1 MLSFGGSTPRSKK
14 QKNLLLTQRPK
25 TKMRTFLA
33 HSTVVAVA
41 LLLPSFSFG
50 FSPSP
55 SLNQQLARPREVVKH
70 VASSSHS
77 SCSRRKPSSLFM
89 SDGTAAAASSTDEKT
104 PLFEAPLK
112 GISRDYKMRLP
123 LYKSDIKDGLNTQC
137 LAAILFLFFACLSP
151 AIGFGSLFGAVTNGA
166 IGTME
171 MVSSTAMCGFIYAM
185 TSAQPLTIIGST
197 GPVLAFV
204 ATLVQLADKMGLP
217 FLPLYAWT
225 GIWTSGILF
234 LSSITS
240 ASNLVKYLTR
250 FTDEIFST
258 LISFIFVVEAV
269 QNIGRSFTDPLSS
282 FTKGLLTLIV
292 AVCTY
297 VTANTLRAL
306 RNTVYFAEG
315 LRNNISNFGPT
326 IGVLVGVLIANWA
339 KVSQGAAAALPSL
352 AIPPTFA
359 TTSGRPWLVPLMDLP
374 VWARWGALIPALMAT
389 VLLFLDQNI
398 TVRLVNNPQY
408 KMEKGRRKSN
418 IMLDGMHADMLIIS
432 ILTFITSIIGLPWL
446 VAATVRS
453 ISHVRALS
461 IFDSAGKVKS
471 TIEQRITG
479 LSIHTLIGACVLFD
493 KPRAILTQIPKSV
506 LMGLFLFL
514 GTSALPGN
522 EMWERMKELFKDS
535 KIAPKERWSSV
546 PKKVTM
552 LFTAIQMGCLG
563 AMVYVKESPI
573 GVLFPVVIAM
583 LAPLRF
589 WLEKSGVVKKEYMDI
604 LDEE

>member
-1 MLSFGGSTPRSKK
+1 MYLHKFHYAT
-14 QKNLLLTQRPK
+14 
-25 TKMRTFLA
+25 A
-33 HSTVVAVA
+33 AVA
-41 LLLPSFSFG
+41 AVLLNIASPAFSFSF
-50 FSPSP
+50 SPGP
-55 SLNQQLARPREVVKH
+55 SLNHQLARPRA
-70 VASSSHS
+70 VAEQTSTYSQRNGSFKKS
-77 SCSRRKPSSLFM
+77 SSLFM
-89 SDGTAAAASSTDEKT
+89 SDTAAIEADDKDP
-104 PLFEAPLK
+104 PLFEGLLK
-112 GISRDYKMRLP
+112 GITRDYKMRLP
-123 LYKSDIKDGLNTQC
+123 LYKSDITDGLNTQC
-137 LAAILFLFFACLSP
+137 LAAICFLFFACLSP

-171 MVSSTAMCGFIYAM
+171 MVSSTAMCGFIYAL

-204 ATLVQLADKMGLP
+204 AALVQLADKMGLP

-269 QNIGRSFTDPLSS
+269 QNIGRSFTNPAST
-282 FTKGLLTLIV
+282 FTKGLMTLIV
-292 AVCTY
+292 AVSTY
-297 VTANTLRAL
+297 VTANTLRGL
-306 RNTVYFAEG
+306 RNTVYFTQG
-315 LRNNISNFGPT
+315 VRKNISNFGPT
-326 IGVLVGVLIANWA
+326 IGVLAGVLIANWA
-339 KVSQGAAAALPSL
+339 KVSQGAAATLPSL
-352 AIPPTFA
+352 TIPPTFA
-359 TTSGRPWLVPLMDLP
+359 TTSGRPWLIPIMDLP
-374 VWARWGALIPALMAT
+374 VWARWGAFLPALMAT

-408 KMEKGRRKSN
+408 KMEKGRRKN
-418 IMLDGMHADMLIIS
+418 NMLDGMHADLFIIS

-461 IFDSAGKVKS
+461 IFDSAGKLKS

-479 LSIHTLIGACVLFD
+479 LSIHSLIGACVLFD

-535 KIAPKERWSSV
+535 KIAPKERWSKV
-546 PKKVTM
+546 PTKVTM

>member
-1 MLSFGGSTPRSKK
+1 MDGNLDKWYIVGEVSTRTLWHPVRSLS
-14 QKNLLLTQRPK
+14 
-25 TKMRTFLA
+25 
-33 HSTVVAVA
+33 
-41 LLLPSFSFG
+41 
-50 FSPSP
+50 
-55 SLNQQLARPREVVKH
+55 
-70 VASSSHS
+70 
-77 SCSRRKPSSLFM
+77 
-89 SDGTAAAASSTDEKT
+89 
-104 PLFEAPLK
+104 
-112 GISRDYKMRLP
+112 
-123 LYKSDIKDGLNTQC
+123 
-137 LAAILFLFFACLSP
+137 
-151 AIGFGSLFGAVTNGA
+151 
-166 IGTME
+166 
-171 MVSSTAMCGFIYAM
+171 
-185 TSAQPLTIIGST
+185 SAQHRRLSLTY
-197 GPVLAFV
+197 F
-204 ATLVQLADKMGLP
+204 
-217 FLPLYAWT
+217 FE
-225 GIWTSGILF
+225 TS
-234 LSSITS
+234 SSITS

-269 QNIGRSFTDPLSS
+269 QNIGRSFTNPAST

-292 AVCTY
+292 AVSTY
-297 VTANTLRAL
+297 VTANTLR
-306 RNTVYFAEG
+306 G
-315 LRNNISNFGPT
+315 LRKTEYFTSSVRKNISNFGPT
-326 IGVLVGVLIANWA
+326 IGVITGVLIANWA

-359 TTSGRPWLVPLMDLP
+359 TTSGRPWLVPLLDLP
-374 VWARWGALIPALMAT
+374 VWARWGAFLPALMAT

-408 KMEKGRRKSN
+408 KMERGRRKN
-418 IMLDGMHADMLIIS
+418 NMLDGMHADMLIIS

-461 IFDSAGKVKS
+461 IFDSAGKLKS

-535 KIAPKERWSSV
+535 KIAPKERWSAV
-546 PKKVTM
+546 PRKVTM

>member
-1 MLSFGGSTPRSKK
+1 MYLHKFHYAT
-14 QKNLLLTQRPK
+14 
-25 TKMRTFLA
+25 A
-33 HSTVVAVA
+33 AVA
-41 LLLPSFSFG
+41 AVLLNTASPAFSFS

-55 SLNQQLARPREVVKH
+55 SLNHQLARPRA
-70 VASSSHS
+70 VAEQTSTYSQRNGSFKKS
-77 SCSRRKPSSLFM
+77 SSLFM
-89 SDGTAAAASSTDEKT
+89 SDTAAIEADDKDP
-104 PLFEAPLK
+104 PLFEGLLK
-112 GISRDYKMRLP
+112 GITRDYKMRLP
-123 LYKSDIKDGLNTQC
+123 LYKSDITDGLNTQC
-137 LAAILFLFFACLSP
+137 LAAICFLFFACLSP

-171 MVSSTAMCGFIYAM
+171 MVSSTAM
-185 TSAQPLTIIGST
+185 SLTIIGST

-204 ATLVQLADKMGLP
+204 AALVQLADKMGLP

-225 GIWTSGILF
+225 GIWTSAILF

-258 LISFIFVVEAV
+258 LISFIFVVERAEHC
-269 QNIGRSFTDPLSS
+269 RSFTNPAST
-282 FTKGLLTLIV
+282 FTKGLMTLIV
-292 AVCTY
+292 AVSTY
-297 VTANTLRAL
+297 VTANTLRGL
-306 RNTVYFAEG
+306 RNTVT
-315 LRNNISNFGPT
+315 LHK
-326 IGVLVGVLIANWA
+326 VVIANWA
-339 KVSQGAAAALPSL
+339 KVSQGAAATLPSL

-359 TTSGRPWLVPLMDLP
+359 TTSGRPWLIPIMDLP
-374 VWARWGALIPALMAT
+374 VWARWGAFLPALMAT

-408 KMEKGRRKSN
+408 KMEKGRRKN
-418 IMLDGMHADMLIIS
+418 NMLDGMHADLLVIS

-461 IFDSAGKVKS
+461 IFDSAGKLKS

-479 LSIHTLIGACVLFD
+479 LSIHSLIGACVLFD

-535 KIAPKERWSSV
+535 KIAPKERWSKV
-546 PKKVTM
+546 PTKVTM